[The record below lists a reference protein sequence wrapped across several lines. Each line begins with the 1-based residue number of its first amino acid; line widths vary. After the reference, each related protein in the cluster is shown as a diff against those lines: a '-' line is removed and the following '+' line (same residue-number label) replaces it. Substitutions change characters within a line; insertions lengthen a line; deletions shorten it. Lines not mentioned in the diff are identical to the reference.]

1 MNKLVTLV
9 TVVALGFGSPV
20 FAEGFFQPS
29 ATITHSQSTDGMS
42 SGSSSGGGG
51 AGAVLGVVLVGL
63 AVWALSGAKGN
74 PPEPR
79 YRQKTIDYGNKS
91 PNCVNWDIPIGE
103 GQTVSRR
110 VQCF

>member
-9 TVVALGFGSPV
+9 TVFALGFSSPV

-29 ATITHSQSTDGMS
+29 PTITHSQSPNGMS
-42 SGSSSGGGG
+42 SGGGSG
-51 AGAVLGVVLVGL
+51 AGAAVGIVLVGL
-63 AVWALSGAKGN
+63 AIWALSGAKGE
-74 PPEPR
+74 PAVPR

-91 PNCVNWDIPIGE
+91 PNCVNWDIPIGN
-103 GQTVSRR
+103 GQTTSRR